1 MFYIKYFFKTIF
13 VFFSIIILCSA
24 CNKPNIIPNIE
35 KKPILPQ
42 IANGELTILGN
53 NSTNDLILKTSVT
66 STENTVIINTNS
78 NNSDKFTYCIDNLN
92 VNISTDEFSIPFEKS
107 KLPNSS
113 PIKEL
118 YNIFTYFNDSEKY
131 IEQST
136 DTITAEAM
144 CNGTSCYIVFDK
156 ESFQP
161 IQIQTVDLIFT
172 LDH

>member
-13 VFFSIIILCSA
+13 VFFSIIIFCSA
-24 CNKPNIIPNIE
+24 CNKPNIIPKTEE
-35 KKPILPQ
+35 KLALPQ
-42 IANGELTILGN
+42 TANGELAILGN

-66 STENTVIINTNS
+66 FNENTVVINTNS
-78 NNSDKFTYCIDNLN
+78 DNSGDFTYCIDNLN
-92 VNISTDEFSIPFEKS
+92 VNIATDEFTIPFEKS

-118 YNIFTYFNDSEKY
+118 YNIFTCFNDSEKY
-131 IEQST
+131 IEKST

-161 IQIQTVDLIFT
+161 IQIQTVDFVFK